1 MTSSN
6 NGMSSFLS
14 ELAGEATQ
22 TLAAK
27 QVQQIDREA
36 MTQSVSAA
44 LQRTFLFFN
53 EFVKHLN
60 ALEPTLVRSY
70 VLDAKAQ
77 FTPLKW
83 QRGMVESRKQSLAD
97 SALYDYVFFQ
107 VKMSVPAPVTISRRW
122 EQFEVTRKDLNAF
135 GLKSQIDMH
144 DLWRNRTATPLFHV
158 TLEPELLIQL
168 RFQANYTEGRVEL
181 ECNNVEGFG
190 LSKGK
195 LTPELL
201 QTSLLEEVGRYLM
214 GRANKMPE
222 VMQLTRDAT

>member
-1 MTSSN
+1 
-6 NGMSSFLS
+6 MSSFLN

-53 EFVKHLN
+53 ELVKHLN
-60 ALEPTLVRSY
+60 ALEPTISRSY
-70 VLDAKAQ
+70 ALDSKAQ

-97 SALYDYVFFQ
+97 NALYDFVFVQ
-107 VKMSVPAPVTISRRW
+107 VKMSAPNPVTISRRW
-122 EQFEVTRKDLNAF
+122 EQFEATRKDINAY
-135 GLKSQIDMH
+135 GLKSSVDMH
-144 DLWRNRTATPLFHV
+144 DLWRNRTSTPLFQV
-158 TLEPELLIQL
+158 TLEPELLIRL
-168 RFQANYTEGRVEL
+168 HFQANYTEGRVEL

-190 LSKGK
+190 ASKAKLS
-195 LTPELL
+195 PELL
-201 QTSLLEEVGRYLM
+201 QTSLLEEIGRYLM
-214 GRANKMPE
+214 GRSNTVPE
-222 VMQLTRDAT
+222 VMQLTRDAVK